1 MTRITRVFSHLTVA
15 AFAVSAVL
23 LSTSATE
30 AQPVSIQDPEN
41 TLIIEVGL
49 GYSSDSA
56 DAQPA
61 NTGTVVV
68 ELLEDVAPKHA
79 ERLKTLARQGFYNGV
94 KFHRVIEDFMA
105 QTGDPTGTGR
115 GGSEMADLPQEF
127 SDLPFERGVVG
138 MARTQD
144 PNSANSQFFIMF
156 DRVPSLDTQY
166 TVLGRVI
173 SGMEVVDSIK
183 KGSRRA
189 NGVVEGA
196 RDRMVSVKVAAD

>member
-1 MTRITRVFSHLTVA
+1 MTRITRILSHLTVA

-41 TLIIEVGL
+41 TLIVEVGL
-49 GYSSDSA
+49 GYSSDA
-56 DAQPA
+56 DDAAPA
-61 NTGTVVV
+61 STGEIVI

-94 KFHRVIEDFMA
+94 KFHRVIEGFMA

-115 GGSEMADLPQEF
+115 GGSEMPDLPQEF
-127 SDLPFERGVVG
+127 SDLPFERGVLG

-156 DRVPSLDTQY
+156 DRVPSLDSQY

-173 SGMEVVDSIK
+173 SGMDVVDSIK

-196 RDRMVSVKVAAD
+196 RDRMISVKVAAD